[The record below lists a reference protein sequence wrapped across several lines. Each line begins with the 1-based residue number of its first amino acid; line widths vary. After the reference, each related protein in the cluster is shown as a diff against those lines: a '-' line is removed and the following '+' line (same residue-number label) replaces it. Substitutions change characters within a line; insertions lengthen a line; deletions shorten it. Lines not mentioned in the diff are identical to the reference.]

1 MTALS
6 AQQIATNW
14 ANNLGAATA
23 KITAGV
29 NAVTVAPGQAAA
41 AQKAAYIA
49 NTTAKAGVWATNT
62 AAVSLTSWQQDTIN
76 KGIPRVATGAQA
88 ATSKMASV
96 MTSLLP
102 AIADAKASLPP
113 RGNLQQN
120 LQRANQFATALANQ
134 AGKFKA

>member
-1 MTALS
+1 
-6 AQQIATNW
+6 
-14 ANNLGAATA
+14 
-23 KITAGV
+23 
-29 NAVTVAPGQAAA
+29 
-41 AQKAAYIA
+41 
-49 NTTAKAGVWATNT
+49 VWATNT
-62 AAVSLTSWQQDTIN
+62 AAVSLNSWQQDTIN

-102 AIADAKASLPP
+102 AIAAAKASLPP